1 MIGILN
7 IYCFIECGE
16 PKNYSLT
23 ALKGRSSAGVSLGNS
38 EKMRLLLPMNDSIQ
52 YMKHHYRF
60 KIRIIS
66 SFFFRNNVT
75 KIKCTGCIQKS
86 DAKDKKKCTELKIE
100 LYKWFSYRFNRCNI
114 ILNTLTQNKK
124 HTNIVPH

>member
-60 KIRIIS
+60 KIRI
-66 SFFFRNNVT
+66 FFLFF
-75 KIKCTGCIQKS
+75 Q
-86 DAKDKKKCTELKIE
+86 E
-100 LYKWFSYRFNRCNI
+100 
-114 ILNTLTQNKK
+114 
-124 HTNIVPH
+124 